1 MKLSVFFRKKCE
13 EQLANNWQQQERER
27 ERRHR
32 LRAIR
37 LDPAWTHVRG
47 GDQALEDIAHRRC
60 YKEVVERERLL
71 QYYMDKE
78 EMLNRV
84 WQMPPLFERQAM
96 VPGIHS
102 SEKRTRLLG

>member
-1 MKLSVFFRKKCE
+1 MQMWHK
-13 EQLANNWQQQERER
+13 QQRER
-27 ERRHR
+27 ERKYR

-37 LDPAWTHVRG
+37 LDPAWAQVRG
-47 GDQALEDIAHRRC
+47 ADQAIEDIAHRRC

-84 WQMPPLFERQAM
+84 WQMPPLFERQSA
-96 VPGIHS
+96 VN
-102 SEKRTRLLG
+102 

>member
-1 MKLSVFFRKKCE
+1 MFSRKK
-13 EQLANNWQQQERER
+13 WQQQERER

-96 VPGIHS
+96 VPGIQC

>member
-1 MKLSVFFRKKCE
+1 MNLIILFFLRKKCE
-13 EQLANNWQQQERER
+13 EQLANSWQQQERER

-37 LDPAWTHVRG
+37 LDPAWTQVRG

-102 SEKRTRLLG
+102 SENRI

>member
-1 MKLSVFFRKKCE
+1 M
-13 EQLANNWQQQERER
+13 
-27 ERRHR
+27 
-32 LRAIR
+32 
-37 LDPAWTHVRG
+37 DPAWSHVRG

-84 WQMPPLFERQAM
+84 WQMPPLFERQASS
-96 VPGIHS
+96 VPQKPSWPIPFLH
-102 SEKRTRLLG
+102 KKNQFVTIFLFQLYTLGRK